1 MPATI
6 RLKRVGRKKQ
16 PSYRIVV
23 IEKSAAVDGPPI
35 ENLGIYQPRTEPSV
49 IRLDAEKALRWLRD
63 GAEPSDTVR
72 SLLRR
77 AGLWEKFHAGV
88 TPEEL
93 TEKEIYLGP
102 EGAWKTS
109 GRAAAAAEAREAA
122 RAAEAEAAEAE
133 AAEAAEVEAAE
144 AEAEADDAAG
154 EPEEAEEPAAEGEAE
169 EPVAEAAEEAAEE
182 AEDEEAAEE
191 EPKAEAPDDADTFGE
206 EDGDDEDAGEP
217 KAEADAS
224 GEEDED
230 EEDEEEA

>member
-122 RAAEAEAAEAE
+122 KAAEAEAAEAE
-133 AAEAAEVEAAE
+133 AEAEAEAAE
-144 AEAEADDAAG
+144 AEG
-154 EPEEAEEPAAEGEAE
+154 EPEEAEEPAAESEAE
-169 EPVAEAAEEAAEE
+169 EPVAEAAEEASEE

-191 EPKAEAPDDADTFGE
+191 EPKAEAPDDADESGE
-206 EDGDDEDAGEP
+206 EDEDDEDAEEP

-230 EEDEEEA
+230 GEDEEEA

>member
-23 IEKSAAVDGPPI
+23 IEKSASVDGPPI
-35 ENLGIYQPRTEPSV
+35 ENLGVYQPRTEPSV

-93 TEKEIYLGP
+93 AEKEIYLGP

-109 GRAAAAAEAREAA
+109 RRAEAAAEAREAA
-122 RAAEAEAAEAE
+122 RAEAE
-133 AAEAAEVEAAE
+133 AAEAAEEEAAAE
-144 AEAEADDAAG
+144 AEAEAESGTEEAE
-154 EPEEAEEPAAEGEAE
+154 EPVAESEAEEPAAE
-169 EPVAEAAEEAAEE
+169 AAEEEPE
-182 AEDEEAAEE
+182 ASEDEEAEEDE
-191 EPKAEAPDDADTFGE
+191 EPKAEAPDE
-206 EDGDDEDAGEP
+206 EAEGSGD
-217 KAEADAS
+217 
-224 GEEDED
+224 EDED